1 MIPRKGA
8 EELYNEGIYIKF
20 NIDVSLYLA
29 PYGKDPEKYFTLK
42 NFFWSAEPM
51 VFYLFEGA
59 KLVLTDC
66 KQ

>member
-1 MIPRKGA
+1 M
-8 EELYNEGIYIKF
+8 
-20 NIDVSLYLA
+20 SLYILA

-42 NFFWSAEPM
+42 NFFWSAEPK
-51 VFYLFEGA
+51 VLYLFEGA